1 MAVQGGV
8 SGRQGSRAREARS
21 SSMVVVILRS
31 GSGSRSGKSLV
42 LDGNAGLG
50 WNSFR
55 SAMELDAMHGVEV
68 VARVA
73 GISSGLREF
82 LVS

>member
-1 MAVQGGV
+1 M
-8 SGRQGSRAREARS
+8 AREARS
-21 SSMVVVILRS
+21 SSVIVVMLRP

-42 LDGNAGLG
+42 LNGNAGLG

-55 SAMELDAMHGVEV
+55 IAMELDAMHGVEV

>member
-21 SSMVVVILRS
+21 SSMIVVILRS

-55 SAMELDAMHGVEV
+55 SAMELDAVRGVEV

>member
-8 SGRQGSRAREARS
+8 SGRQGGRAREARS
-21 SSMVVVILRS
+21 SSMIVVILRS
-31 GSGSRSGKSLV
+31 GSGSRSGKFLV

-55 SAMELDAMHGVEV
+55 SAMGFDAMHGVEV